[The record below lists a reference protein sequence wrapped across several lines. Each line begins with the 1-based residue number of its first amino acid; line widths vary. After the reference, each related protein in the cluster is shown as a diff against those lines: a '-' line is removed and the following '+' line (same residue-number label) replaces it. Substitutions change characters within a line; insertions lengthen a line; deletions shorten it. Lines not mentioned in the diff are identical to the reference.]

1 MGVLLGAVWSPCVGQ
16 TLWAAALL
24 AAQKRHLP
32 LVAMTMFAFSVRAVL
47 PLLALGLLFPAV
59 ADAQARLSVLGGP
72 WRQDGLGVV
81 FVVVG
86 LPVWSG
92 LDEAMTPRWSMP
104 RRNGLTN

>member
-1 MGVLLGAVWSPCVGQ
+1 
-16 TLWAAALL
+16 
-24 AAQKRHLP
+24 
-32 LVAMTMFAFSVRAVL
+32 
-47 PLLALGLLFPAV
+47 
-59 ADAQARLSVLGGP
+59 
-72 WRQDGLGVV
+72 V